1 MISDNLVTLEQE
13 ILGNLINNNSLITKC
28 DNISANTFNLKEH
41 KEIYKVI
48 LEMIKKDIAVDLTNL
63 ISYSNIKTKEMGGV
77 AYLTEITNNSLTDVN
92 FETKIDLLIKEKSK
106 REIYKMTKKLQTI
119 NNLDE
124 MLEVINKTQE
134 AIYKNDTT
142 KELDIVNYYD
152 EYLQDLYAEQEKG
165 FKTCLYWLDENIGNL
180 QRGRLVTFIA
190 RSGVGKSTLAIQ
202 IALNLVLQGHKVIYG
217 TGETSQR
224 EIINKM
230 CSSHLSID
238 FRKIERKILT
248 EQEKDRIT
256 SFVSFLVDKRLH
268 ISVDTDI
275 NKLIQEVKLYKLKF
289 GLDVLFVDYVNNYLG
304 NIQGHTMTEKIG
316 QVTSRLKALALEEN
330 ICIVLLAQVNR
341 RTDINENKNIVE
353 KISSSDIQDSARIE
367 QDSDQ
372 VIAIYRNLKLDNKVF
387 REQLE
392 REKKIYLDSTDAD
405 ENPNCVNLTILKNR
419 HGVKNTMAFTWEGKY
434 SRITN
439 FKELKDN

>member
-28 DNISANTFNLKEH
+28 SNINADTFNYSQH

-48 LEMIKKDIAVDLTNL
+48 LEMIKKNIEVDLTNL

-77 AYLTEITNNSLTDVN
+77 AYLTEITNNSITDIN
-92 FETKIDLLIKEKSK
+92 FETKIELLVKESSK
-106 REIYKMTKKLQTI
+106 REIHKMTKKLQTL
-119 NNLDE
+119 NSLDE
-124 MLEVINKTQE
+124 MLECINKTQE
-134 AIYKNDTT
+134 AVYKNKNT

-152 EYLQDLYAEQEKG
+152 EYLQDLYKEKEIG
-165 FKTCLYWLDENIGNL
+165 FKTGLHYLDESIGNL

-202 IALNLVLQGHKVIYG
+202 IALNLVLQGYKVIYG

-230 CSSHLSID
+230 CASKLNID

-256 SFVSFLVDKRLH
+256 SFVSFLINKRLH
-268 ISVDTDI
+268 ITIDTDI

-304 NIQGHTMTEKIG
+304 NIQGMTMTEKIG
-316 QVTSRLKALALEEN
+316 QVTARLKALALEEN

-341 RTDINENKNIVE
+341 RADDNENKGLVE
-353 KISSSDIQDSARIE
+353 KISNADIQDSARIE

-387 REQLE
+387 KEQLV
-392 REKKIYLDSTDAD
+392 REGKIDYNSMSAD
-405 ENPNCVNLTILKNR
+405 KNPNCVNLTILKNR
-419 HGVKNTMAFTWEGKY
+419 HGLKDTLAFKWEGDY
-434 SRITN
+434 SRIKN
-439 FKELKDN
+439 FER

>member
-1 MISDNLVTLEQE
+1 MISNNLITLEQE
-13 ILGNLINNNSLITKC
+13 ILGSLINNNSLITKC
-28 DNISANTFNLKEH
+28 SNISANTFNLKEH

-48 LEMIKKDIAVDLTNL
+48 LEMIKKDIAVDLNNL
-63 ISYSNIKTKEMGGV
+63 LVYSSKNTKNMGG
-77 AYLTEITNNSLTDVN
+77 ITYLTDVANSSSSNAN
-92 FETKIDLLIKEKSK
+92 FEAKIDLLITENHK
-106 REIYKMTKKLQTI
+106 REIYKMTKKLQTLD
-119 NNLDE
+119 NLDE
-124 MLEVINKTQE
+124 MQEVISKTQE

-142 KELDIVNYYD
+142 KELDIINYYD

-165 FKTCLYWLDENIGNL
+165 FKTGLHTLDDKIGNL
-180 QRGRLVTFIA
+180 QRGRLVTFVA
-190 RSGVGKSTLAIQ
+190 RSGIGKSTLAIQ

-217 TGETSQR
+217 TGETSQG
-224 EIINKM
+224 EIVNKM
-230 CSSHLSID
+230 CSSHLDIE
-238 FRKIERKILT
+238 FRNIERKILT
-248 EQEKDRIT
+248 KQEKDDIADFVISLINQKFHIT
-256 SFVSFLVDKRLH
+256 
-268 ISVDTDI
+268 VDTDI

-341 RTDINENKNIVE
+341 RTDINDNKNIVE

-372 VIAIYRNLKLDNKVF
+372 VIAIYRNVKLDNEKF
-387 REQLE
+387 REHLE
-392 REKKIYLDSTDAD
+392 REGKIYDKSTNAD

-419 HGVKNTMAFTWEGKY
+419 HGVKTTLAYKWEGNY
-434 SRITN
+434 SRIKN
-439 FKELKDN
+439 FER

>member
-1 MISDNLVTLEQE
+1 MIDNNLVILEQE

-28 DNISANTFNLKEH
+28 DNINANTFNYVQH

-48 LEMIKKDIAVDLTNL
+48 LEMIKKGLTVDGTNI
-63 ISYSNIKTKEMGGV
+63 ISYSANRTSNMGGV
-77 AYLTEITNNSLTDVN
+77 TYLSEITANATSDVN
-92 FETKIDLLIKEKSK
+92 FETKIELLIEANSK
-106 REIYKMTKKLQTI
+106 KQIYRMTKKLQTI
-119 NNLDE
+119 NNLND
-124 MLEVINKTQE
+124 MLECIRKTQE
-134 AIYKNDTT
+134 AVYNKKTA
-142 KELDIVNYYD
+142 KELDTLTYYE
-152 EYLQDLYAEQEKG
+152 EYLQDLYKESEPG
-165 FKTCLYWLDENIGNL
+165 FKTGLHYLDESIGNL

-202 IALNLVLQGHKVIYG
+202 IALNLVLQGYKVIYG

-230 CSSHLSID
+230 CASKLNID

-256 SFVSFLVDKRLH
+256 SFVSFLINKRLH
-268 ISVDTDI
+268 ITIDTDI

-304 NIQGHTMTEKIG
+304 NIQGMTMTEKIG
-316 QVTSRLKALALEEN
+316 QVTARLKALALEEN

-341 RTDINENKNIVE
+341 RADDNENKGLVE
-353 KISSSDIQDSARIE
+353 KISNADIQDSARIE

-387 REQLE
+387 KEQLV
-392 REKKIYLDSTDAD
+392 REGKIDYNSMSAD
-405 ENPNCVNLTILKNR
+405 KNPNCVNLTILKNR
-419 HGVKNTMAFTWEGKY
+419 HGLKDTLAFKWEGDY
-434 SRITN
+434 SRIKN
-439 FKELKDN
+439 FER